1 MNSARIKSSLI
12 CTLLFYPKETWDWTS
27 IMKHI
32 PLMVQFRILGNN
44 WVSQNAFLN
53 KDQFLVCSHQGYITW
68 YVFVRK
74 MTFLQQ
80 VWSASNLL
88 RASSLFPRPILADVQ
103 HGEFS
108 PLELR
113 INKCFSALRP
123 SRNDLFDHLKS
134 HGFSFSLLH
143 LNLTAKIGEIEHKLR
158 TAMHRA
164 DFHDECHRDAK
175 SFLEISNAPQVYI
188 FLYQVWV

>member
-1 MNSARIKSSLI
+1 M

-32 PLMVQFRILGNN
+32 PLMVPFRILGHN

-53 KDQFLVCSHQGYITW
+53 KDQCLVCSHQGYITW
-68 YVFVRK
+68 YIFVRK